1 MKEPKIM
8 KMDWK
13 SLGYE
18 RQYKNGKTISNFLKK
33 FKSFVI
39 LYAKQLAQNV
49 NNLILQFK
57 TIIKTSNPHT
67 KTFLTKIDSIVFG
80 K

>member
-18 RQYKNGKTISNFLKK
+18 REYKNGKLRW
-33 FKSFVI
+33 VPG
-39 LYAKQLAQNV
+39 
-49 NNLILQFK
+49 
-57 TIIKTSNPHT
+57 IIK
-67 KTFLTKIDSIVFG
+67 KDS
-80 K
+80 KDKDSSS